1 MDGNGTESWPTAI
14 GKTGTV
20 CFLRLRIGWM
30 ISFQTGTLEFGPRR
44 KGGNTSPAA
53 GPSSTRFRWYAI
65 PITIVYGR
73 VQYNSA
79 WNQIES
85 NRIESKL
92 MGVVFHRKKRRFGE
106 RSIRSRTLLLLC
118 SSTLPP
124 SRLGGFSRPKDRCW
138 MVVLCSRWIGC
149 GSVPLVYQSLR
160 CSSAHTQH
168 HNITH
173 IETHGRAVAVC
184 PRTRTTMECH
194 QHQPTIYASIKN
206 ARNSPHKLQRH
217 RSQRHRSQRP
227 TEFLLKYNT
236 YRCGSGHIHHGIGRL
251 LLFIVVVLLRGG
263 QGRCLEIGIEDD
275 EHTERLDTT
284 VGQA

>member
-1 MDGNGTESWPTAI
+1 MFFDPPSIEAWRVFSAKRSLLDG
-14 GKTGTV
+14 
-20 CFLRLRIGWM
+20 C
-30 ISFQTGTLEFGPRR
+30 
-44 KGGNTSPAA
+44 
-53 GPSSTRFRWYAI
+53 
-65 PITIVYGR
+65 
-73 VQYNSA
+73 
-79 WNQIES
+79 
-85 NRIESKL
+85 
-92 MGVVFHRKKRRFGE
+92 VVFSLDWLWVGSARL
-106 RSIRSRTLLLLC
+106 SI
-118 SSTLPP
+118 PP
-124 SRLGGFSRPKDRCW
+124 LFFRA
-138 MVVLCSRWIGC
+138 
-149 GSVPLVYQSLR
+149 Y
-160 CSSAHTQH
+160 TT

-206 ARNSPHKLQRH
+206 ARNSPHRLQRH

-275 EHTERLDTT
+275 YHTERLNTT

>member
-65 PITIVYGR
+65 PITKSYTVESNIILRGIKSNR
-73 VQYNSA
+73 
-79 WNQIES
+79 IES

-168 HNITH
+168 
-173 IETHGRAVAVC
+173 
-184 PRTRTTMECH
+184 TTSH
-194 QHQPTIYASIKN
+194 TSKHTA
-206 ARNSPHKLQRH
+206 
-217 RSQRHRSQRP
+217 
-227 TEFLLKYNT
+227 
-236 YRCGSGHIHHGIGRL
+236 GL
-251 LLFIVVVLLRGG
+251 LLFALAREQQWNATNINRQYTHRSKTHATV
-263 QGRCLEIGIEDD
+263 
-275 EHTERLDTT
+275 HTNYNATDHNATDHNDRPNSY
-284 VGQA
+284 